1 MPEGGLE
8 ERLAA
13 DRPLRVKLGVD
24 PSRPDLTLGHAV
36 VLRKL
41 RQFQDAGHVAVLII
55 GDFTAR
61 IGDPS
66 GQSETRPMLTEDE
79 IRTNAATYLAQ
90 AGHVVDVDAAEIHG
104 NAEWLAEMDMA
115 EVIRLTATATLAQM
129 LEREDFRDRYQRERP
144 ISVVE
149 LLYPLLQGYDSVA
162 VRADVELGGTDQTF
176 NLLMGREVQRAYGQE
191 PQVVLTLPLLEG
203 TDGVR
208 KMSKSLDN
216 YIGLTE
222 PPDDMFGKLMRIP
235 DGLIAKYLRLTTALD
250 PSEVDDV
257 ERGLGDGSVRP
268 ERRETQAR
276 ARGRRPVSRAGTPER
291 RPKQRFDLVHRQR
304 ELPDEVP
311 GVSVPADVFGRPDGD
326 AWVVYVPA
334 LLEALGL
341 VGSRSEG
348 RRLQAQGG
356 VRMNGEPVPA
366 EELRVQG
373 PPPGELGGIDL
384 AGRPSEV
391 RAARGRRGRGG
402 FPTRETAR
410 TAVRALAARLTV
422 RPGLLSYPS
431 GAVPRGCSAL

>member
-1 MPEGGLE
+1 MAADALRMLASGAVDLVPEGGLE
-8 ERLAA
+8 ARLAA

-79 IRTNAATYLAQ
+79 IRKNAATYFAQ
-90 AGHVVDVDAAEIHG
+90 AGRVIDVDAAEIHR

-129 LEREDFRDRYQRERP
+129 LEREDFRDRYQGERP

-235 DGLIAKYLRLTTALD
+235 DGLIPKFLRLSTALD
-250 PSEVDDV
+250 PSEVDDL
-257 ERGLGDGSVRP
+257 ERGLTDGSVGP
-268 ERRETQAR
+268 NDAKRRLAR
-276 ARGRRPVSRAGTPER
+276 EVVDLYHGSGSGAAAES
-291 RPKQRFDLVHRQR
+291 RFDLVHRQR
-304 ELPDEVP
+304 ELPEEVP
-311 GVSVPADVFGRPDGD
+311 GMSVSADVFRADGD

-341 VGSRSEG
+341 VESRSEG
-348 RRLQAQGG
+348 RRLQSQGG
-356 VRMNGEPVPA
+356 VRMNGAPVPD
-366 EELRVQG
+366 EELRAQG
-373 PPPGELGGIDL
+373 PPPGEL
-384 AGRPSEV
+384 AGSIWQV
-391 RAARGRRGRGG
+391 GRRK
-402 FPTRETAR
+402 F
-410 TAVRALAARLTV
+410 ARLEGVEGEAGST
-422 RPGLLSYPS
+422 
-431 GAVPRGCSAL
+431 PR